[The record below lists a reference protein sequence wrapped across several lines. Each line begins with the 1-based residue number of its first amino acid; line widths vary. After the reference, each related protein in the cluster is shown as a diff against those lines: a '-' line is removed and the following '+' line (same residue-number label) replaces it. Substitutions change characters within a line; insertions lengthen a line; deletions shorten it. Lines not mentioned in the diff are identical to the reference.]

1 MRLVIIFFMS
11 SEFVTYA
18 YDNDVA
24 PTTPLHLS
32 HIEMLQYLVKS
43 NTSAISQGHSSTT
56 TGLYAFLSIQLTKSN
71 NIKIRKAV
79 LGFSPDQCREVVLAK
94 VPLNLLDSS
103 PVSSPVTLP
112 VLVHLDGVHQ
122 VLGRSFDMCL
132 RTRYVSWEGEVFT
145 GWWKQT
151 MQFTFPLISTANTVR
166 YDQEKDRELEENGFQ
181 IEIGRQEDERDNSL
195 NSPDIAWQEGQNA
208 NKSN

>member
-11 SEFVTYA
+11 SDCLTYA

-24 PTTPLHLS
+24 PTTPIHLS
-32 HIEMLQYLVKS
+32 HIEMLQYPVKA
-43 NTSAISQGHSSTT
+43 NTSAISQGQSSTSS
-56 TGLYAFLSIQLTKSN
+56 GLYAFLSIQLTKSY

-79 LGFSPDQCREVVLAK
+79 MGFSPDQCREIVLPR
-94 VPLNLLDSS
+94 VPLNLLDSN
-103 PVSSPVTLP
+103 PVSSTVTLP

-132 RTRYVSWEGEVFT
+132 RSRYVSWEGEVFT
-145 GWWKQT
+145 GWRKQT

-181 IEIGRQEDERDNSL
+181 LEIGRQEDERDNSL
-195 NSPDIAWQEGQNA
+195 NSPDLAWQQGQYA
-208 NKSN
+208 HKSK